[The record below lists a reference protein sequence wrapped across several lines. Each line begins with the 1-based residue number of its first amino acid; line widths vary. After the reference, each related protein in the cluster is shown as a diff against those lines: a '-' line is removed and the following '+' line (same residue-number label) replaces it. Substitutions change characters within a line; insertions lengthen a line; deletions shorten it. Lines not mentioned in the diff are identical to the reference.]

1 MNGPKISAN
10 YELITKYLKLDDDE
24 NNQWR
29 RLYGVKTKEGKFTL
43 EKALKGAIQFDDL
56 PCGIYAGDKE
66 SYVKFAEVFDNIILA
81 YHDLQFSFQHDFDV
95 PKSDAKDLQKLHNSK
110 NYHIKINF
118 IRLE

>member
-10 YELITKYLKLDDDE
+10 YELITKYLKLDDDQ

-29 RLYGVKTKEGKFTL
+29 RLYGVKTTEGKFTL

-81 YHDLQFSFQHDFDV
+81 YHSLDSSFQHFSVFPQEDT
-95 PKSDAKDLQKLHNSK
+95 KDLHKLHNSK
-110 NYHIKINF
+110 SYHIKINF
-118 IRLE
+118 IR